1 MFIGRFRLATT
12 VAVVASLTSLGAA
25 WADPPTQDWTRTETR
40 ADCASYNPLRT
51 PLFGET
57 HIHTSFSGDAVFV
70 RVRSTPRDAYMF
82 AQGQQIGLPPYDGS
96 DNPTRFAQLHRP
108 LDFTAVTDHAEWL
121 GEIRTCLNSSLPGY
135 DDSNCQALRNELA
148 SPPAGITAPLPAI
161 VIAFQ
166 LTIQAADPMRLSMC
180 GTDDVNC
187 LTQAALVWQD
197 ELDAAE
203 EFYDRTSAC
212 SFTTFPAYEWTNNLN
227 GYNLHR
233 NVIFRNADVPSLPTS
248 YYDEPH
254 LEGLFTKLEDECLG
268 GSGQC
273 DFLSIPHNS
282 NVSGGLMFAPTNSD
296 GSPMTK
302 ADALRRA
309 SHEPLVEIFQH
320 KGSSECDPT
329 GSPNDE
335 HCGFEQ
341 LKRLQLFG
349 NTGSGN
355 ISPSNS
361 FVRRALRD
369 GLRQHDLIGANPFE
383 LGVVGSTDT
392 HNGTPGATVEQDF
405 GTQGHLGVRDGSP
418 ENILSR
424 IAPGGIVTNS
434 GGLAVVWAEENSRD
448 AIFAAMRRRE
458 TYATSGTRPIV
469 RFFGGRPE
477 RDGCNDPNF
486 VQEGYSRGV
495 PMGGEIGPVLGRHSP
510 RFTVM
515 ATQDPGGNGEPSTP
529 LQSIQIIKGWVDE
542 THQSHEQVFDVAGDA
557 HNGADVDLSTC
568 TPGGGGA
575 ATLCTTWTDPT
586 FRPDERAFYYARV
599 LENPVCRWSTR
610 LCNSLGVD
618 CSNPGSVPSQYA
630 ECCSGI
636 VDKTVQER
644 AWTSPIFYQPEHLGV
659 KGQMRFRG
667 AGSDTLRLE
676 LTIGKVPSELNVTTN
691 GLTLTLRDDDVIY
704 TATLPAGAL
713 VEKVPGR
720 SYALVDPAGTIAG
733 IRKARLRI
741 NRRGTGRLLVS
752 ANNVDLS
759 HAQQTSHRVST
770 ELASGAYDQT
780 DDRVWE
786 SSPDRL
792 GAQL

>member
-1 MFIGRFRLATT
+1 MVIARFRLAI
-12 VAVVASLTSLGAA
+12 AVLACLTSAAAA

-40 ADCASYNPLRT
+40 ADCASYNALRT
-51 PLFGET
+51 PFFGDL
-57 HIHTSFSGDAVFV
+57 HVHTSFSGDAVFV

-82 AQGQQIGLPPYDGS
+82 AKGQQVGLPPYDAS

-121 GEIRTCLNSSLPGY
+121 GEIRTCLNSGLPGY
-135 DDSNCQALRNELA
+135 DDSNCQALRTEIS
-148 SPPAGITAPLPAI
+148 SPPAGINQPLPAI
-161 VIAFQ
+161 VVAFQ

-180 GTDDVNC
+180 GTNDVNC

-212 SFTTFPAYEWTNNLN
+212 SFTTFPGYEWTNNLG

-248 YYDEPH
+248 YYDESN
-254 LEGLFTKLEDECLG
+254 LEDLFTALESGCFG
-268 GSGQC
+268 NGQC
-273 DFLSIPHNS
+273 DFMTIPHNS
-282 NVSGGLMFAPTNSD
+282 NVSGGQMFSPTNSD
-296 GSPMTK
+296 GSAMTK
-302 ADALRRA
+302 ADAERRA
-309 SHEPLVEIFQH
+309 SHEKVVEMFQN
-320 KGSSECDPT
+320 KGNSECDPT

-335 HCGFEQ
+335 FCGFEQ
-341 LKRLQLFG
+341 LQRAQLFG
-349 NTGSGN
+349 NTVAN
-355 ISPSNS
+355 ISLPAQS
-361 FVRRALRD
+361 FVRRALRV
-369 GLRQHDLIGANPFE
+369 GIQQHDLIGANPFE
-383 LGVVGSTDT
+383 LGMIGSSDT
-392 HNGTPGATVEQDF
+392 HNGTPGATVETDY
-405 GTQGHLGVRDGSP
+405 GTQGHLGVRDATP
-418 ENILSR
+418 QNILSR
-424 IAPGGIVTNS
+424 VAPGGIVTNG

-448 AIFAAMRRRE
+448 AIFSAIRRRE
-458 TYATSGTRPIV
+458 TYSTSGTRPIV

-477 RDGCNDPNF
+477 LAGCDDPNF

-510 RFTVM
+510 RFAVM

-529 LQSIQIIKGWVDE
+529 LQRVQIVKGWVDE
-542 THQSHEQVFDVAGDA
+542 THQTHEQVFDVAGDTHGDA
-557 HNGADVDLSTC
+557 SVDPSTC
-568 TPGGGGA
+568 ATSGPGS
-575 ATLCTTWTDPT
+575 ATLCTTWTDPS

-630 ECCSGI
+630 ECCSGL
-636 VDKTVQER
+636 VDKTIQER
-644 AWTSPIFYQPEHLGV
+644 AWTSPIYYQPEHIGV
-659 KGQMRFRG
+659 KGQIRFG
-667 AGSDTLRLE
+667 NGTNNDQLRLE
-676 LTIGKVPSELNVTTN
+676 LTIGRVPSELDVKTN
-691 GLTLTLRDDDVIY
+691 GLTLTMRDDDVIY

-720 SYALVDPAGTIAG
+720 SYALVDPMGTIAG
-733 IRKARLRI
+733 IRKARLLI
-741 NRRGTGRLLVS
+741 NRRGTGRLLIS

-759 HAQQTSHRVST
+759 HAQQTNHRVTT
-770 ELASGAYDQT
+770 ELASGTYDQS

-786 SSPDRL
+786 SASGRL
-792 GAQL
+792 GSQL